1 VLKAR
6 GYQRDGKCGAVDM
19 DLKAFFDEVDHDIL
33 MGRVRRKVKDRRV
46 NRLINLYLKAGV
58 LTSDGEDATEKG
70 TPQGGP
76 LSPLLSNI
84 LLETLQRNRTA

>member
-1 VLKAR
+1 M
-6 GYQRDGKCGAVDM
+6 VDM
-19 DLKAFFDEVDHDIL
+19 DLKSFFDEVDHDIL
-33 MGRVRRKVKDRRV
+33 MGRVRRKVKDSRV

-58 LTSDGEDATEKG
+58 LTDAGEESTEKG

-84 LLETLQRNRTA
+84 LLKNWSGGGTASVATPTTATFT